1 MVLPPAREYMVA
13 STLATLLGLV
23 ACAVVFLPSLR
34 PRAVAREFVRTD
46 WKYLGVAWVV
56 SNVATTVAEDFHV
69 PHTYTDVVYGIEGSA
84 VAATQTVTALPL
96 TLYFATV
103 YLVAFPVLVLFTYY
117 ELKAHDRARAKR
129 YELAHVLVVVV
140 AIPFFLRFPVK
151 IPGLYPPAGVESV
164 VLDLHPTIAAGMLA
178 TDTMLKSFPSLHT
191 ALSTLVALFARGT
204 TKRFAYT
211 VYVLAAS
218 IVFSTFYLGM
228 HWFVDAGFAIVLA
241 VAAYAV
247 STRVDPDRVLP
258 FPGYR
263 WVVRSIA
270 SRGD

>member
-1 MVLPPAREYMVA
+1 MPLQPAPAVQFLAGMVITCGAV
-13 STLATLLGLV
+13 LALGVYTLLPDGRLT
-23 ACAVVFLPSLR
+23 SLL
-34 PRAVAREFVRTD
+34 REFARTD
-46 WKYLGVAWVV
+46 WKYIGVAWLVTALV
-56 SNVATTVAEDFHV
+56 NELAKFHQPLMFTTHI
-69 PHTYTDVVYGIEGSA
+69 YGLEGNA
-84 VAATQTVTALPL
+84 VAAFQAVTALPL
-96 TLYFATV
+96 TLFFSAV
-103 YLVAFPVLVLFTYY
+103 YLVGFPFLVLFTYFK
-117 ELKAHDRARAKR
+117 LKAHAEEEAYR
-129 YELAHVLVVVV
+129 YALAYVCLVVLSAPLFVLFPARVV
-140 AIPFFLRFPVK
+140 GPFLPQVK
-151 IPGLYPPAGVESV
+151 PLLYS
-164 VLDLHPTIAAGMLA
+164 LHPAIWAGLSA
-178 TDTMLKSFPSLHT
+178 TDTLVKSFPSLHT

-247 STRVDPDRVLP
+247 ATRVDPDRVLP